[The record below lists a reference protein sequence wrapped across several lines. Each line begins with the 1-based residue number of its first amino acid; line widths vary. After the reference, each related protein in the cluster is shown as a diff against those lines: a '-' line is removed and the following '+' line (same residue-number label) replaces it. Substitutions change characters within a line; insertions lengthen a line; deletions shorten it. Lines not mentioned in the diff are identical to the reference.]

1 MRVCVCVANRYS
13 INSKL
18 LHSANAN
25 YFPASCKRNHHH
37 HHHHHRDHVPFAITA
52 AVQIIMQRQFV
63 KCAEINTVNYTYPA
77 ACALCVCVCSG
88 CCCVNEM
95 RRLPN
100 AAKTHSDIAAD
111 NLTNTLTLDLHLRAR
126 ERERETEKKSRKK
139 TRSLEEAQ
147 FIHKNFP
154 PSRPNSV
161 CPSALAAI
169 GGLPILS
176 NPPVGCSVALFIH
189 LCRSDERLR
198 YTGFCI
204 SCAACLRARIEEK
217 LSVRCRRQQFW
228 RGVPEMSIRED
239 RV

>member
-1 MRVCVCVANRYS
+1 MCVFVCVANRYS

-25 YFPASCKRNHHH
+25 YFPASGKRN

-77 ACALCVCVCSG
+77 ARALCVCVCSG

-100 AAKTHSDIAAD
+100 TAKTHSDIAAD

-126 ERERETEKKSRKK
+126 ERETEKKSRKK

-147 FIHKNFP
+147 FIHKNFQ

-161 CPSALAAI
+161 CPSAFAAI

-176 NPPVGCSVALFIH
+176 NPLSDVVWLYLFI
-189 LCRSDERLR
+189 
-198 YTGFCI
+198 
-204 SCAACLRARIEEK
+204 
-217 LSVRCRRQQFW
+217 SVVPMSAQFVFVFLLLWW
-228 RGVPEMSIRED
+228 RGGGRRFFGGVRMFAWG
-239 RV
+239 